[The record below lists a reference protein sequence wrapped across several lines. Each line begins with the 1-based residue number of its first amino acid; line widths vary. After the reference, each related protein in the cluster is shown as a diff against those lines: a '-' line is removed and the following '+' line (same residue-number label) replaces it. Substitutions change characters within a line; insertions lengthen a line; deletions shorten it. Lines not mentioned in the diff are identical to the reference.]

1 LKNKLLAKVRELPEK
16 PGIYLFKNKK
26 GEIIYIGKAKKLR
39 KRVSSYFRA
48 STHEQNGKTRELYQ
62 EIDDLEFIVVPTE
75 KEALLL
81 EANLIYQHKPKFNV
95 LLKDSK
101 RYPYIFISDDEFP
114 YISITRIRDRKGF
127 YYGPYTSITLV
138 RNLLDLLQRIFKLR
152 SCMDNRDC
160 KKGRPCFLYHL
171 KMCSAPLAGE
181 ISHAEYQKQVR
192 GFMDFLDGKTL
203 DVRRQLERS
212 MQRLAENLQF
222 EKAKEIRDV
231 LVSFDRLYSKQAVDV
246 SESYTADFIVLDSGI
261 VTLLEVRG
269 GLLLGK
275 LTFDFPEGNLKD
287 FIQQFYYGQNH
298 RKPPVLIVP
307 GLNKSEIKEIAEDF
321 EYIGNPRSEEEK
333 RLLLI
338 ASDNTIEELRIRLK
352 VQQSLKMAKELLGL
366 NKIPRI
372 IEGVDISHT
381 QGVYTVASVVVFRN
395 GQPDKMSYRRY
406 RITELNEPNDFEAL
420 KILMRRRYSKHP
432 PPDLLL
438 VDGGAPQLAAVR
450 ESLEELGLKKIDFIG
465 LAKEEEEIVF
475 PDNRGRL
482 KLSPDHPVLRLLTT
496 IRDESHRFA
505 VNYHRVLR
513 ERKFSTSRLDDIP
526 GIGPKRKRALVR
538 AFGSVTNI
546 KKASKEELM
555 KVIKNRKV
563 VEQILAWT
571 KKQG

>member
-1 LKNKLLAKVRELPEK
+1 MKNELLAKVRELPEK
-16 PGIYLFKNKK
+16 PGIYIFKDKK

-39 KRVSSYFRA
+39 KRVSSYFRT
-48 STHEQNGKTRELYQ
+48 STLEQNGKAKELYH

-81 EANLIYQHKPKFNV
+81 EANMIYQHKPKFNV

-114 YISITRIRDRKGF
+114 YVFITRIRDKKGI
-127 YYGPYTSITLV
+127 YYGPYTSIVLV
-138 RNLLDLLQRIFKLR
+138 RNLLDLLQKIFKLR

-160 KKGRPCFLYHL
+160 RKGRPCFLYHL
-171 KMCSAPLAGE
+171 RMCSAPLAGE
-181 ISHAEYQKQVR
+181 ISRVEYQRQVR

-203 DVRRQLERS
+203 EVRKQLEKR
-212 MQRLAENLQF
+212 MQKLAENLQF

-246 SESYTADFIVLDSGI
+246 SENYSADFIVLDSGI

-275 LTFDFPEGNLKD
+275 LAFDFPEGTIKD

-307 GLNKSEIKEIAEDF
+307 GLNKSEIREIADDF
-321 EYIGNPRSEEEK
+321 EYIGNPRNEEEK

-338 ASDNTIEELRIRLK
+338 ASDNTVEELRIRLK

-366 NKIPRI
+366 SRIPEI

-420 KILMRRRYSKHP
+420 KILMKRRYSKHP

-438 VDGGAPQLAAVR
+438 VDGGAPQLAAVL
-450 ESLEELGLKKIDFIG
+450 EALEELGLEKMDFIG

-505 VNYHRVLR
+505 VNYHRILR
-513 ERKFSTSRLDDIP
+513 ERRFSTSKLDDIP
-526 GIGPKRKRALVR
+526 GIGPKRRRALIR

-546 KKASKEELM
+546 KRANKEDLM
-555 KVIKNRKV
+555 KVIKNRKI
-563 VEQILAWT
+563 VEQILIWA